1 MTLQA
6 SPARRSGRPPRAR
19 SVTWLSWWVSPSPSL
34 VWRLPLLLVFAILG
48 AWFVFRGLVRMAFIF
63 DASALLSFLFAPIL
77 LPLAALPAICF
88 WLALR
93 TLPRVWRDPAV
104 NGGTKTLNTV
114 LILPATLLVAT
125 FVDLIESVAVLR
137 MGIRLPRLPFDL
149 F

>member
-1 MTLQA
+1 
-6 SPARRSGRPPRAR
+6 
-19 SVTWLSWWVSPSPSL
+19 
-34 VWRLPLLLVFAILG
+34 
-48 AWFVFRGLVRMAFIF
+48 
-63 DASALLSFLFAPIL
+63 
-77 LPLAALPAICF
+77 
-88 WLALR
+88 
-93 TLPRVWRDPAV
+93 V